1 MSLTNLSKTASLL
14 LLAAVSASGFT
25 QTPAGQSDSRAAA
38 ALAEI
43 RQIQVQIRQATSEN
57 RQPDPALQA
66 KIKETAKKAV
76 LGVNPQQVN
85 LANGKEWLELFS
97 LAEDERSA
105 LVLAKRVYDQQTIER
120 LDLTTRI
127 VRGLISENKIKEAR
141 RHIRF
146 TDFSGG
152 PALIGQFHSGI
163 RAQLAN
169 KAKTNLKEVLG
180 LYDDLIARLRFGDHL
195 TEGDNNWTPYAYADI
210 LSDKLTII
218 HGVGRTQEALN
229 GFKQLE
235 ADLKKYP
242 KSGNAHGG
250 GALAM
255 VESKHRRLTAEA
267 SQAGLIGR
275 AAPKLVVDRHL
286 NSFSGLESFEGKVVL
301 LDFMAHW
308 CGPCKAALPSLTQ
321 LQEEMGDKGVQ
332 VVSLTSFYGYYGSR
346 RGVSQNEEFE
356 LMKDFIKEYK
366 ITWPV
371 LFDIASKNNFSY
383 GVSGIPHLVVIDRK
397 GVVRHIEVGFT
408 PESFAVTRKLIE
420 RLASEGS

>member
-1 MSLTNLSKTASLL
+1 MSFTNLSKSASLL

-25 QTPAGQSDSRAAA
+25 QTPAGQADSRAAA

-43 RQIQVQIRQATSEN
+43 RQIQVQIRQAISEN

-66 KIKETAKKAV
+66 KIKETAEKAV
-76 LGVNPQQVN
+76 WGVNPQQVN
-85 LANGKEWLELFS
+85 LAKGKDWLELYS

-105 LVLAKRVYDQQTIER
+105 LVLAKRIYDQQTIER

-255 VESKHRRLTAEA
+255 VESKLRRLTAEE

-275 AAPKLVVDRHL
+275 SAPSLLVDRHL
-286 NSFSGLESFEGKVVL
+286 NNFPGIESLKGKIVV

-308 CGPCKAALPSLTQ
+308 CGPCKAALPSLAQ
-321 LQEEMGDKGVQ
+321 LQNDLGEKGVQ
-332 VVSLTSFYGYYGSR
+332 VVSLTSFYGYYGTRQGISKD
-346 RGVSQNEEFE
+346 QEFE
-356 LMKDFIKEYK
+356 LMKNFIKEFK
-366 ITWPV
+366 IDWPL
-371 LFDIASKNNFSY
+371 LFDSTGKNNFNF
-383 GVSGIPHLVVIDRK
+383 GVSGIPHLVVIDR
-397 GVVRHIEVGFT
+397 GGIVRKIEVGFT
-408 PESFAVTRKLIE
+408 PASFAETRKLIE
-420 RLASEGS
+420 QLAK